1 MPDDYISRKYF
12 SIVENYEKLPASMTD
27 GLGNLE
33 VKEPDP
39 IKQIPSFRKLINGD
53 YQTATIKSDKN
64 ISSSIKLFF
73 NNLPSFQQFKNDDNL
88 DWVIIS
94 RVSLITHTWIIRPC
108 LHGLGVLFFLPS
120 SWDLNFAA
128 CF

>member
-33 VKEPDP
+33 LRSSDP

-53 YQTATIKSDKN
+53 YQTTTSK
-64 ISSSIKLFF
+64 
-73 NNLPSFQQFKNDDNL
+73 
-88 DWVIIS
+88 
-94 RVSLITHTWIIRPC
+94 RIRIYHH
-108 LHGLGVLFFLPS
+108 LLYFS
-120 SWDLNFAA
+120 
-128 CF
+128 